1 MKIPTEQ
8 VKELREQSGA
18 GIMECRNALIETEG
32 DMEKALQILKENS
45 VFMAEKKKERTTLQG
60 LIEAYVHA
68 KGRIG
73 ALVEVN
79 CETDFAANTD
89 EFKELA
95 HNLSMQVAAM
105 NPRYISE
112 ENIPEGIDDVEEAKA
127 DCLLLQPFI
136 KDPDITVQDI
146 INDTIGKV
154 RENIQIKRFVRFSLT
169 E

>member
-105 NPRYISE
+105 NPKYISE
-112 ENIPEGIDDVEEAKA
+112 EDIPEGVDIEEAKA
-127 DCLLLQPFI
+127 DCLLIQPFI
-136 KDPDITVQDI
+136 KDPDMTVQDI
-146 INDTIGKV
+146 INDTIAKV

>member
-32 DMEKALQILKENS
+32 DMAKALQILKENS

-105 NPRYISE
+105 NPKYISE
-112 ENIPEGIDDVEEAKA
+112 EDIPEGVDIVEAKA
-127 DCLLLQPFI
+127 DCLLIQPFI
-136 KDPDITVQDI
+136 KDPDMTVQDI
-146 INDTIGKV
+146 VNDTIAKV

>member
-32 DMEKALQILKENS
+32 DMAKALQILKENS

-60 LIEAYVHA
+60 LIEAYIHA

-105 NPRYISE
+105 NPKYISE
-112 ENIPEGIDDVEEAKA
+112 EDIPEGVDIEEAKA
-127 DCLLLQPFI
+127 DCLLIQPFI
-136 KDPDITVQDI
+136 KDPDMTVQDI
-146 INDTIGKV
+146 INDTIAKV

>member
-32 DMEKALQILKENS
+32 DVAKALQILKENS

-105 NPRYISE
+105 NPKYISE
-112 ENIPEGIDDVEEAKA
+112 EDIPEGVDIEEAKA
-127 DCLLLQPFI
+127 DCLLIQPFI
-136 KDPDITVQDI
+136 KDPDMTVQDI
-146 INDTIGKV
+146 INDTIAKV

>member
-1 MKIPTEQ
+1 LKIPTDQ

-32 DMEKALQILKENS
+32 DIEKALQILKENS
-45 VFMAEKKKERTTLQG
+45 IFMAERKKERTTLQG

-105 NPRYISE
+105 NPKYISE
-112 ENIPEGIDDVEEAKA
+112 EDIPKGVDVEEAKV

-136 KDPDITVQDI
+136 KDPEMTVQDI
-146 INDTIGKV
+146 VNDTIAKV
-154 RENIQIKRFVRFSLT
+154 RENIQIKRFIRFSLT